1 MPKEV
6 VVAVDASRS
15 MTGVRFQKA
24 KDAVHR
30 VLESLGS
37 NDRVK
42 DSLKQYITNIFFYF
56 FFLLFLRRFCNAC
69 IVSQTLQMF
78 RL

>member
-42 DSLKQYITNIFFYF
+42 DSLKQYITNIFF
-56 FFLLFLRRFCNAC
+56 
-69 IVSQTLQMF
+69 
-78 RL
+78 

>member
-1 MPKEV
+1 MPKDV

-56 FFLLFLRRFCNAC
+56 FFYFLRRFCNAC

>member
-56 FFLLFLRRFCNAC
+56 SFFIFLRRFCNAC

>member
-42 DSLKQYITNIFFYF
+42 HSLKQYITNIYFFIFFY
-56 FFLLFLRRFCNAC
+56 FLRRFSNAC
-69 IVSQTLQMF
+69 IVSQTLQKF

>member
-42 DSLKQYITNIFFYF
+42 DSLKQYITNIFFHF
-56 FFLLFLRRFCNAC
+56 FFFIFLRRFCNAC

>member
-56 FFLLFLRRFCNAC
+56 FLIFLRRFCKAC

>member
-42 DSLKQYITNIFFYF
+42 DSLKQYITSIFFLLFFFYF
-56 FFLLFLRRFCNAC
+56 FKAIL
-69 IVSQTLQMF
+69 
-78 RL
+78 

>member
-42 DSLKQYITNIFFYF
+42 DSLKQYITNIFFNF
-56 FFLLFLRRFCNAC
+56 FFYFLRRFCNAC
-69 IVSQTLQMF
+69 IVSQTVQMF

>member
-42 DSLKQYITNIFFYF
+42 DSLKQCITNIFFYF
-56 FFLLFLRRFCNAC
+56 FFYFLRRFCNAC

>member
-6 VVAVDASRS
+6 VIAVDASKS

-37 NDRVK
+37 TDKVTQ
-42 DSLKQYITNIFFYF
+42 SL
-56 FFLLFLRRFCNAC
+56 
-69 IVSQTLQMF
+69 
-78 RL
+78 